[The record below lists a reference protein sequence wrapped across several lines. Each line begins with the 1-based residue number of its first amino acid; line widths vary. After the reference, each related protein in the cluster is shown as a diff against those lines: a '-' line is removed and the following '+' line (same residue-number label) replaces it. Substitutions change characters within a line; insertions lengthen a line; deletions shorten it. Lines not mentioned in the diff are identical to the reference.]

1 MLEPINL
8 YFLLKLRMLFV
19 KNSILLFLLC
29 ITYQIHSHVYI
40 A

>member
-19 KNSILLFLLC
+19 KNSILLFYYVLH
-29 ITYQIHSHVYI
+29 TDT
-40 A
+40 